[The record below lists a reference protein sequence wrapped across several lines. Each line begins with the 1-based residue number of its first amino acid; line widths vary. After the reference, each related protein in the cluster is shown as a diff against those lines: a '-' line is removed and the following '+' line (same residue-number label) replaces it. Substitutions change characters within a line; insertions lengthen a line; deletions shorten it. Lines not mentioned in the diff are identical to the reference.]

1 LFGILVLGRRLSAT
15 SLANLVEVKVKRIF
29 CFLLIA
35 LSFNLY
41 SQNKNLQE
49 IKDATKDIFKIKV
62 MEFENQKFAVRFV
75 DTLNTSHYL
84 YDFVQQNRLLLDY
97 LLQNQ
102 LMVKPDSIMKLGD
115 DTKEL
120 NKYLYDSIEKDTSFT
135 NAITDLIC
143 NYLSAQNILVSD
155 YHYSSKYEVSIDKIA
170 SLAARFFYPNKLVGG
185 GKAISMKLCVGA
197 LSFKDYDSERNF
209 LEEAFAFS
217 VIMGSAQSDNP
228 ELVEEY
234 KKEAKFAINMD
245 LSTQEDVRLNRMQG
259 AIWALLSKNSKMIEA
274 IKKKFAE
281 QKNILPF
288 TIVY

>member
-1 LFGILVLGRRLSAT
+1 MGGGLGAT
-15 SLANLVEVKVKRIF
+15 SLANLVEVNVRKVF

-41 SQNKNLQE
+41 AQSKNLQE
-49 IKDATKDIFKIKV
+49 IKDATKDIYKIKV
-62 MEFENQKFAVRFV
+62 MEFENRKSPVRFV
-75 DTLNTSHYL
+75 DTLDTSHYL

-102 LMVKPDSIMKLGD
+102 LKVKPDSMMKLVD
-115 DTKEL
+115 DAKEL
-120 NKYLYDSIEKDTSFT
+120 DKYLYDSIEKDSSFT
-135 NAITDLIC
+135 NSLTDLIC
-143 NYLSAQNILVSD
+143 NYLTTQNILVPD
-155 YHYSSKYEVSIDKIA
+155 YNYSSKYDVSIDKIA
-170 SLAARFFYPNKLVGG
+170 SIAARFFYPNKLVGD

-217 VIMGSAQSDNP
+217 VVMGSAQSDIP

-274 IKKKFAE
+274 IKKKFDE
-281 QKNILPF
+281 QKNSLPF
-288 TIVY
+288 TIIY